1 MASRRAFLQIATAAL
16 GALLL
21 PQRANA
27 AELPPDVASR
37 LRESSLIYVA
47 TRRKSGTRST
57 IAPIWFYYE
66 GGDELFFTTSP
77 KSWKARRLRRG
88 SPLYVWVGDEQ
99 GPFLLGEARP
109 ETDPAVTARMGE
121 AYAKKYWIAWLGF
134 FRPRPERVADGRT
147 VAYSVRL
154 TPGASPPPPPVP

>member
-16 GALLL
+16 SALLL

-88 SPLYVWVGDEQ
+88 I
-99 GPFLLGEARP
+99 ARH
-109 ETDPAVTARMGE
+109 ARTMDRRKLRN
-121 AYAKKYWIAWLGF
+121 A
-134 FRPRPERVADGRT
+134 RR
-147 VAYSVRL
+147 S
-154 TPGASPPPPPVP
+154 AS